1 MTKDHLNPKY
11 IKVEVL
17 TPKVRT
23 EPTIKEIIGIGVD

>member
-17 TPKVRT
+17 TKSQT
-23 EPTIKEIIGIGVD
+23 EPTIREVMRVGVD